1 MRRRRLALKRDASE
15 ASLEEDQH
23 KSAQP
28 AAQQHAGDGSWATDF
43 AAEVT
48 RAGKAAEPAHGTQDD
63 QPQAA
68 QPQRVFQRRQ
78 QRQQHHAQQQ
88 PQGWQQ
94 GAEELDVVLDS
105 GDEGGGH
112 AGTAPASLPASPLGE
127 EEARQGLLKVVDSM
141 RRRVDAGHLQLEA
154 ARRLRR
160 QKQALLARG
169 EAVLAEHCAASW
181 RHPAAARGA
190 EQPGSVAAGA
200 VVVHSLQAECAAGQ
214 WWLHADVSLPRGR
227 QQGGRLSLLAT
238 SAACRLAC
246 RQHLCVPT
254 DGGDGGDMQR
264 LRLTAALDVQ
274 QQQEL
279 QQGQQALQKQQ
290 GGAAAAGTPW
300 ADVFL
305 LAEQAA
311 GGGAEPN
318 ASLLEGP
325 AAAPPVPLDRVQ
337 LSWQVWLRS
346 HGRPPAAAATQQ
358 QQQQQRQ
365 QADPPAAAVRITP
378 HGPQFAEVELR
389 AGSTQLLD
397 ALHAQ
402 LAQGLHH
409 AAGAPAAPAAAAGAP
424 PGSVRL
430 EGSLLAPGSAAAVS
444 GAAES
449 LVAELDACINWVEAL
464 LKQKLVLDGTMLR
477 PGGASA
483 PGVAAAEAQRRQA
496 AALTAMAATDARL
509 VSLLD

>member
-1 MRRRRLALKRDASE
+1 
-15 ASLEEDQH
+15 
-23 KSAQP
+23 
-28 AAQQHAGDGSWATDF
+28 
-43 AAEVT
+43 
-48 RAGKAAEPAHGTQDD
+48 
-63 QPQAA
+63 
-68 QPQRVFQRRQ
+68 
-78 QRQQHHAQQQ
+78 
-88 PQGWQQ
+88 
-94 GAEELDVVLDS
+94 
-105 GDEGGGH
+105 
-112 AGTAPASLPASPLGE
+112 
-127 EEARQGLLKVVDSM
+127 M

-365 QADPPAAAVRITP
+365 QVSRALAATSDRLDLACLPQIVQHRLGCVPAPASGGSSRDGRGSGVQTFVLPGPAGVQADPPAAAVRITP

-444 GAAES
+444 GAAQS
-449 LVAELDACINWVEAL
+449 MVAELDACINWVEAL
-464 LKQKLVLDGTMLR
+464 LKQKLVLDGTMPR